1 MLTPP
6 RRDNKNVT
14 IPHNCVILSTI
25 TDNDNKPRL
34 KDFKRN
40 SCIVHMSS
48 KWQCK
53 GVNKVLFKMKNKPK
67 KPTTCTKICGTT
79 PTANIG
85 K

>member
-1 MLTPP
+1 
-6 RRDNKNVT
+6 
-14 IPHNCVILSTI
+14 
-25 TDNDNKPRL
+25 
-34 KDFKRN
+34 
-40 SCIVHMSS
+40 MSS

-67 KPTTCTKICGTT
+67 KPTTCTKICGIT